1 MAGSADREGIFCG
14 CAGGRGMC
22 SVGVRLD
29 ECWLAVRAP
38 RSRLRRAGV
47 VVGCW
52 LPGGLVSMLERVM
65 SRAL

>member
-1 MAGSADREGIFCG
+1 
-14 CAGGRGMC
+14 MC

-52 LPGGLVSMLERVM
+52 LPGGLVSMLGRVM
-65 SRAL
+65 SRPL